1 MRQELDEQLCKK
13 YPGLYRDR
21 HADPAITLMCWGF
34 ECGDGWWTLIDV
46 VSELITKH
54 NPDIT
59 AVQIKEKFGTL
70 RFYHASVDD
79 YSLAVESA
87 AEMLSTLICEVCS
100 AHAKRRANEG
110 WLSSL
115 CDEHNDN
122 YVAEYNSLK
131 KISRVELFGLGKFWS
146 DMMHKL
152 IELCVL
158 NADQNNMPSALIN
171 AEKINNK
178 LVIEL
183 VGGDEFTRGAVDL
196 FTLYANRVDECTG
209 LPTDSD
215 NEELS

>member
-1 MRQELDEQLCKK
+1 MNKSMDSILCKK
-13 YPGLYRDR
+13 YPSLYRDR
-21 HADPAITLMCWGF
+21 HADPKITLMCWGF

-46 VSELITKH
+46 ISELMTKH

-59 AVQIKEKFGTL
+59 AIQIKEKFGTL
-70 RFYHASVDD
+70 RFYHAPVDD
-79 YSLAVESA
+79 YSLAVENA

-100 AHAKRRANEG
+100 AHAKRRANDG
-110 WLSSL
+110 WISSL

-122 YVAEYNSLK
+122 YVAEYNSLQ

-178 LVIEL
+178 LVITA
-183 VGGDEFTRGAVDL
+183 VGGDDFIKGAVDI
-196 FTLYANRVDECTG
+196 FTAYANRVSEHTG
-209 LPTDSD
+209 LPIDLE
-215 NEELS
+215 NEKLD